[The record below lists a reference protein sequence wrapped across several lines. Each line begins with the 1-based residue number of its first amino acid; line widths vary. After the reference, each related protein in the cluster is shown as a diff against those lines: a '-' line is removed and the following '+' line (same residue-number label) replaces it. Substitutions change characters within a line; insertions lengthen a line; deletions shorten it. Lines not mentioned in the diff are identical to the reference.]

1 MDKTFKYTDCEVN
14 PNLSPKIR
22 EGLDQILFDNQSVFA
37 KSKLDV
43 GKFTE
48 FEVSLLIDAV
58 IPAEKQRFMSEDKLT
73 YCKKT
78 FKEFEKLGLVEECH
92 SPETISNLLLVPIS
106 QPVLC
111 AKTDYKSRCS
121 TTKSSEFPGLRPQ
134 VGKEKFLLP

>member
-1 MDKTFKYTDCEVN
+1 MPLHCIN
-14 PNLSPKIR
+14 PVP
-22 EGLDQILFDNQSVFA
+22 DQILFANQSVFA

-92 SPETISNLLLVPIS
+92 SP
-106 QPVLC
+106 
-111 AKTDYKSRCS
+111 
-121 TTKSSEFPGLRPQ
+121 
-134 VGKEKFLLP
+134 